1 MAKEPARWVGLGQPC
16 KKVPAQWERQ
26 LQGAWKVFERRR
38 GTARCTMSKIWGRRG
53 AQLEGR
59 QRQGRRRKPAQY
71 LDVF

>member
-1 MAKEPARWVGLGQPC
+1 MGGPGPALQEE
-16 KKVPAQWERQ
+16 PAQWERQ

-38 GTARCTMSKIWGRRG
+38 GTARCTMSKIFWGRRG

-71 LDVF
+71 LEVF